1 MIFCV
6 IIIIIVSILFKKTT
20 TGNIC
25 SSRRDFFVILASIH
39 RLEMIDQL
47 TIEKILDAANIVDV
61 VSEFVTLRKRG
72 VNYVGLCPFHNE
84 KTPSFYVSPSKGI
97 CKCFSC
103 GKGGNVI
110 HFLMEHEQLS
120 YWDAAKWLA
129 RKYGIPY
136 SEREL
141 TDSEKALQN
150 ERESMF
156 ITNQFAL
163 DFFKDTLLNT
173 EKGRAVG
180 LAYFRKRG
188 FRDDILDKFF
198 LGYCPEE
205 PDALA
210 RAALAKGFTKENLI
224 KTGLCYERENDGQLR
239 DRFHGRVIFPVHSI
253 SGKVVAFGGRIMTSD
268 AKVAKY
274 VNSPESIIYS
284 KSRELY
290 GLYQAKQA
298 IVRKDRCFLVEGYA
312 DVISMFQSGVENVVA
327 SSGTSLT
334 PGQIRL
340 IHRFTNNITVL
351 YDGDK
356 AGIKASLR
364 GIDMLLA
371 EGMNVKVL
379 LLPDGED
386 PDSFAQGRGATAFQ
400 EYIDTHQVDFIRFK
414 VNLLMEDAADDP
426 YSRSEL
432 IKSITQSISVIQD
445 PIVRSVYITECS
457 QIMKIDERLLIN
469 DVNRRQ
475 REQAQAAPQ
484 PTPQPAAQE
493 AEQPTEPEPAE
504 SPESTD
510 EKAPEPQISA
520 EDKLRQDIRA
530 LKREGYGPMMD
541 KERLLSQLIVRYG
554 GRVMCQFQDEEGND
568 QDMTV
573 GQFIVGSLQNDGL
586 EFRHPV
592 YKRFVEIMADHLEEQ
607 KFNTEKFF
615 MSHPETFVSLTAAS
629 LMEERYQLSSLFKD
643 NMPTEDETHLF
654 KLTRHIMADY
664 QMEVVRLEIKKTE
677 KEIQEASSDTLASLQ
692 THYQQLLAA
701 RAELSKT
708 LGERVITL

>member
-1 MIFCV
+1 
-6 IIIIIVSILFKKTT
+6 
-20 TGNIC
+20 
-25 SSRRDFFVILASIH
+25 
-39 RLEMIDQL
+39 MIDQL

-61 VSEFVTLRKRG
+61 VSEFVTLRRRG

-110 HFLMEHEQLS
+110 HFLMEHEQMS

-173 EKGRAVG
+173 DKGRAIG

-188 FRDDILDKFF
+188 FRDDILEKFF
-198 LGYCPEE
+198 LGYCPDE

-210 RAALAKGFTKENLI
+210 RAATAKGYTKENLI
-224 KTGLCYERENDGQLR
+224 KTGLCYEKENDGTLR
-239 DRFHGRVIFPVHSI
+239 DRFRGRVIFPVHSI
-253 SGKVVAFGGRIMTSD
+253 SGKVVAFGGRIMNAD

-274 VNSPESIIYS
+274 VNSPESVIYS

-386 PDSFAQGRGATAFQ
+386 PDSFAQNRSATEFQ
-400 EYIDTHQVDFIRFK
+400 QYIDTHQVDFIRFK

-484 PTPQPAAQE
+484 PKQQE
-493 AEQPTEPEPAE
+493 APAQTPAETEPEPETAQPTE
-504 SPESTD
+504 SAD
-510 EKAPEPQISA
+510 EKAPEPQLSS
-520 EDKLRQDIRA
+520 EDQLRQQVRA
-530 LKREGYGPMMD
+530 LKRDGYGPMMD

-554 GRVMCQFQDEEGND
+554 GHVMCTMQTEDGD
-568 QDMTV
+568 QTYTV
-573 GQFIVGSLQNDGL
+573 GQFIVQSLLNDEL

-592 YKRFVEIMADHLEEQ
+592 YKRFVEIMSEHLDE
-607 KFNTEKFF
+607 KDFNSQKFF

-629 LMEERYQLSSLFKD
+629 LMEERYQLSKLFKD
-643 NMPTEDETHLF
+643 NMPNDDQSHLLQ
-654 KLTRHIMADY
+654 LTRHIMADY
-664 QMEVVRLEIKKTE
+664 QMEVVRLEIKKVE
-677 KEIQEASSDTLASLQ
+677 NEIKEATAGNLASLQ
-692 THYQQLLAA
+692 TRYQQLLAA
-701 RAELSKT
+701 RAELSKV
-708 LGERVITL
+708 LGDRVITL

>member
-1 MIFCV
+1 
-6 IIIIIVSILFKKTT
+6 
-20 TGNIC
+20 
-25 SSRRDFFVILASIH
+25 
-39 RLEMIDQL
+39 MIDQL

-61 VSEFVTLRKRG
+61 VSEFVTLRRRG
-72 VNYVGLCPFHNE
+72 VNFVGLCPFHNE

-110 HFLMEHEQLS
+110 HFLMEHEQMS

-173 EKGRAVG
+173 EKGRAIG

-188 FRDDILDKFF
+188 FRDDILEKFH
-198 LGYCPEE
+198 LGYCPDE

-210 RAALAKGFTKENLI
+210 RAALAKGFTRENLI

-253 SGKVVAFGGRIMTSD
+253 SGKVVAFGGRIMSAD

-290 GLYQAKQA
+290 GLWQAKQA

-351 YDGDK
+351 YDGDR

-400 EYIDTHQVDFIRFK
+400 EYIDTHQVDFIKFK
-414 VNLLMEDAADDP
+414 VNLLMEDAQDDP

-445 PIVRSVYITECS
+445 PIVRSVYLTECS

-484 PTPQPAAQE
+484 PQRPAQSADENGQNQEQPAPESDNPDAP
-493 AEQPTEPEPAE
+493 AEPEPQAE
-504 SPESTD
+504 
-510 EKAPEPQISA
+510 ISA
-520 EDKLRQDIRA
+520 QDKLRNDIRA
-530 LKREGYGPMMD
+530 LKREGFGPMME

-554 GRVMCQFQDEEGND
+554 GKVMCTFQNEDGQE

-586 EFRHPV
+586 KFRHPV
-592 YKRFVEIMADHLEEQ
+592 YKRFVELMAEHLEE
-607 KFNTEKFF
+607 KDFNTQKFF

-629 LMEERYQLSSLFKD
+629 LMEERYQLSGLFKD
-643 NMPTEDETHLF
+643 SKPSEDENYLF

-692 THYQQLLAA
+692 TRYQQLLAA
-701 RAELSKT
+701 RAELSRT
-708 LGERVITL
+708 LGDRIVTL

>member
-1 MIFCV
+1 
-6 IIIIIVSILFKKTT
+6 
-20 TGNIC
+20 
-25 SSRRDFFVILASIH
+25 
-39 RLEMIDQL
+39 MIDQL

-61 VSEFVTLRKRG
+61 VSEFVTLRRRG

-110 HFLMEHEQLS
+110 HFLMEHEQMS

-129 RKYGIPY
+129 RKYGVPY

-156 ITNQFAL
+156 ITNQFAD
-163 DFFKDTLLNT
+163 DFFKEQLLNT
-173 EKGRAVG
+173 ERGRAIG

-188 FRDDILDKFF
+188 FRDDIIDRFH
-198 LGYCPEE
+198 LGYCPDR

-210 RAALAKGFTKENLI
+210 TAAIAKGYTRENLV
-224 KTGLCYERENDGQLR
+224 KTGLCYEREPDGQLR
-239 DRFHGRVIFPVHSI
+239 DRFHGRVIFPVHSLA
-253 SGKVVAFGGRIMTSD
+253 GKIVAFGGRIMNAD

-386 PDSFAQGRGATAFQ
+386 PDSFAQSRSATDFQ
-400 EYIDTHQVDFIRFK
+400 KYIDTHQVDFIRFK
-414 VNLLMEDAADDP
+414 VNLLMEDASDDP

-475 REQAQAAPQ
+475 REQSQTNPPIQRSTTAANGSEPDNDE
-484 PTPQPAAQE
+484 TEQPADVTAQQDSESSASTPEATPEQEISAQE
-493 AEQPTEPEPAE
+493 
-504 SPESTD
+504 
-510 EKAPEPQISA
+510 
-520 EDKLRQDIRA
+520 KLRQDIRA
-530 LKREGYGPMMD
+530 LKRQGYGPMME
-541 KERLLSQLIVRYG
+541 KERLLSRLIVRYG
-554 GRVMCQFQDEEGND
+554 GKVMCTVETQDGE
-568 QDMTV
+568 QPVTV
-573 GQFIVGSLQNDGL
+573 GQFIVQSLLNDGL

-592 YKRFVEIMADHLEEQ
+592 YKRFVEIMGEHLDDEE
-607 KFNTEKFF
+607 FNSERFF

-629 LMEERYQLSSLFKD
+629 LMEERYQLSTIFKD
-643 NMPTEDETHLF
+643 NRPTDDAQNLLH
-654 KLTRHIMADY
+654 LTRHIMADY
-664 QMEVVRLEIKKTE
+664 QMEVLRLDIKDVE
-677 KEIQEASSDTLASLQ
+677 KQMQDSSIAESPEKLMELQ
-692 THYQQLLAA
+692 RRYKQLLSA
-701 RAELSKT
+701 RAELSRI
-708 LGERVITL
+708 LGERVVNL

>member
-1 MIFCV
+1 
-6 IIIIIVSILFKKTT
+6 
-20 TGNIC
+20 
-25 SSRRDFFVILASIH
+25 
-39 RLEMIDQL
+39 MIDQL

-110 HFLMEHEQLS
+110 HFLMEHEQMS

-136 SEREL
+136 NEREL

-173 EKGRAVG
+173 DKGRAIG

-188 FRDDILDKFF
+188 FRDDILEKFH
-198 LGYCPEE
+198 LGYCPDE

-210 RAALAKGFTKENLI
+210 RAALAKGYTKENLI

-253 SGKVVAFGGRIMTSD
+253 AGKVVAFGGRIMNAD

-290 GLYQAKQA
+290 GLWQAKQA

-386 PDSFAQGRGATAFQ
+386 PDSFAQGRGATEFQ
-400 EYIDTHQVDFIRFK
+400 KYIDTHQVDFIRFK

-475 REQAQAAPQ
+475 REQAQAAAQAPRPAQ
-484 PTPQPAAQE
+484 SADENGQNPEPATAESDNSDTPDT
-493 AEQPTEPEPAE
+493 PTEPAPQ
-504 SPESTD
+504 PE
-510 EKAPEPQISA
+510 ISA
-520 EDKLRQDIRA
+520 EDKLRQQVRA
-530 LKREGYGPMMD
+530 LKREGLGPMMD

-554 GRVMCQFQDEEGND
+554 GKVMCTFRNEED
-568 QDMTV
+568 QEQDMTV

-592 YKRFVEIMADHLEEQ
+592 YKRFVELIAEHIEE
-607 KFNTEKFF
+607 KDFNSEKFF

-629 LMEERYQLSSLFKD
+629 LMEERYQLSTIFKD
-643 NMPTEDETHLF
+643 NKPVEDGQRLLQ
-654 KLTRHIMADY
+654 LTRHIMADY
-664 QMEVVRLEIKKTE
+664 QMEVLRLDIKDIE
-677 KEIQEASSDTLASLQ
+677 KQMQDPSTL
-692 THYQQLLAA
+692 
-701 RAELSKT
+701 
-708 LGERVITL
+708 

>member
-1 MIFCV
+1 
-6 IIIIIVSILFKKTT
+6 
-20 TGNIC
+20 
-25 SSRRDFFVILASIH
+25 
-39 RLEMIDQL
+39 MIDQL

-110 HFLMEHEQLS
+110 HFLMEHEQMS

-136 SEREL
+136 NEREL

-173 EKGRAVG
+173 DKGRAVG

-198 LGYCPEE
+198 LGYSPDE

-210 RAALAKGFTKENLI
+210 RAAQAKGYTRENLV

-239 DRFHGRVIFPVHSI
+239 DRFRGRVIFPVHSL
-253 SGKVVAFGGRIMTSD
+253 SGKVVAFGGRIMTAD

-386 PDSFAQGRGATAFQ
+386 PDSFAQGRGATEFQ
-400 EYIDTHQVDFIRFK
+400 KYIDTHQVDFIRFK

-475 REQAQAAPQ
+475 REQAQAAPK
-484 PTPQPAAQE
+484 PTPQPTTPEEDQHAD
-493 AEQPTEPEPAE
+493 PEPAE
-504 SPESTD
+504 QPESTD
-510 EKAPEPQISA
+510 EKAQELQISA

-530 LKREGYGPMMD
+530 LKREGLGPMMD

-554 GRVMCQFQDEEGND
+554 GKVMCTFQNDEGKD
-568 QDMTV
+568 QEMTV

-592 YKRFVEIMADHLEEQ
+592 YKRFVEIMAEHLDE
-607 KFNTEKFF
+607 KDFNSQKFF
-615 MSHPETFVSLTAAS
+615 MSHPENFVSLTAAS

-643 NMPTEDETHLF
+643 NMPADDEAHLL

-664 QMEVVRLEIKKTE
+664 QMEVVRMEIKNVE
-677 KEIQEASSDTLASLQ
+677 KEIQEAAADELAELQ
-692 THYQQLLAA
+692 GRYQQLLTA
-701 RAELSKT
+701 RAQLSKE
-708 LGERVITL
+708 LGERIINL

>member
-1 MIFCV
+1 
-6 IIIIIVSILFKKTT
+6 
-20 TGNIC
+20 
-25 SSRRDFFVILASIH
+25 
-39 RLEMIDQL
+39 MIDQL

-61 VSEFVTLRKRG
+61 VSEFVTLRRRG

-103 GKGGNVI
+103 GKGGNAI
-110 HFLMEHEQLS
+110 HFLMEHEQMS
-120 YWDAAKWLA
+120 FQDAAEWLA
-129 RKYGIPY
+129 NKYGIPFRK
-136 SEREL
+136 REL

-150 ERESMF
+150 ERESLF

-173 EKGRAVG
+173 EKGRAIG

-188 FRDDILDKFF
+188 FRDDILEKFH
-198 LGYCPEE
+198 LGYCPDE

-210 RAALAKGFTKENLI
+210 RAALAKGFTRESLI
-224 KTGLCYERENDGQLR
+224 KTGLCYERENDGSLR

-253 SGKVVAFGGRIMTSD
+253 SGKVVAFGGRIMSAD

-274 VNSPESIIYS
+274 VNSPESVIYS

-290 GLYQAKQA
+290 GLWQAKQA

-400 EYIDTHQVDFIRFK
+400 QYIDTHQVDFIKFK
-414 VNLLMEDAADDP
+414 VNLLMEDAQDDP

-475 REQAQAAPQ
+475 REQAQTVAQTPRQAQSSDENGQNPEPTAA
-484 PTPQPAAQE
+484 QPADPDA
-493 AEQPTEPEPAE
+493 PAE
-504 SPESTD
+504 P
-510 EKAPEPQISA
+510 APEPQISA
-520 EDKLRQDIRA
+520 EDKLRQEIRA
-530 LKREGYGPMMD
+530 LKRDGFGPMMD

-554 GRVMCQFQDEEGND
+554 GKVMCKYQDEEGQD

-592 YKRFVEIMADHLEEQ
+592 YKRFVEIMAEHLEE
-607 KFNTEKFF
+607 KDFNTEKFF

-629 LMEERYQLSSLFKD
+629 LMEERYQLSKLFKD
-643 NMPTEDETHLF
+643 NMPTDDEAHLL

-692 THYQQLLAA
+692 TRYQQLLAA
-701 RAELSKT
+701 RAELSRT

>member
-1 MIFCV
+1 
-6 IIIIIVSILFKKTT
+6 
-20 TGNIC
+20 
-25 SSRRDFFVILASIH
+25 
-39 RLEMIDQL
+39 MIDQL

-61 VSEFVTLRKRG
+61 VSEFVTLRRRG

-110 HFLMEHEQLS
+110 HFLMEHEQMS

-129 RKYGIPY
+129 RKYGVPY
-136 SEREL
+136 NEREL
-141 TDSEKALQN
+141 TESEKALQN

-173 EKGRAVG
+173 DKGRAIG

-188 FRDDILDKFF
+188 FRDDILEKFY
-198 LGYCPEE
+198 LGYCPDE

-210 RAALAKGFTKENLI
+210 RAALAKGYTRENLI

-253 SGKVVAFGGRIMTSD
+253 AGKVVAFGGRIMS
-268 AKVAKY
+268 AESKVAKY
-274 VNSPESIIYS
+274 VNSPESVIYS

-400 EYIDTHQVDFIRFK
+400 QYIDTHQVDFIRFK

-475 REQAQAAPQ
+475 REQAQAAAQ
-484 PTPQPAAQE
+484 PTRPAQSPDE
-493 AEQPTEPEPAE
+493 NGQNTEPTEVETDNPDAPAE
-504 SPESTD
+504 P
-510 EKAPEPQISA
+510 APEPEISA

-530 LKREGYGPMMD
+530 LKREGLGPMME

-554 GRVMCQFQDEEGND
+554 GKVMCTYQDEEG
-568 QDMTV
+568 QELDMTV

-592 YKRFVEIMADHLEEQ
+592 YKRFVEIMAEHLED
-607 KFNTEKFF
+607 KDFNSQKFF

-629 LMEERYQLSSLFKD
+629 LMEERYQLSNIFKD
-643 NMPTEDETHLF
+643 SKPADDETQLL

-664 QMEVVRLEIKKTE
+664 QMEVVRLEIKDVE
-677 KEIQEASSDTLASLQ
+677 KKIQEAQTDELAELQ
-692 THYQQLLAA
+692 SRYQQLLMA
-701 RAELSKT
+701 RAQLSKE
-708 LGERVITL
+708 LGERIINL

>member
-1 MIFCV
+1 
-6 IIIIIVSILFKKTT
+6 
-20 TGNIC
+20 
-25 SSRRDFFVILASIH
+25 
-39 RLEMIDQL
+39 MIDQM
-47 TIEKILDAANIVDV
+47 TIERILDAANIVDV
-61 VSEFVTLRKRG
+61 VSGFVTLRKRG

-103 GKGGNVI
+103 GKGGNAI
-110 HFLMEHEQLS
+110 HFLMEHEQMS
-120 YWDAAKWLA
+120 FQDAAEWLA
-129 RKYGIPY
+129 NKYGIPFKK
-136 SEREL
+136 REL

-173 EKGRAVG
+173 DKGRAIG

-198 LGYCPEE
+198 LGYCPDE

-210 RAALAKGFTKENLI
+210 RAALAKGYTKENLV

-239 DRFHGRVIFPVHSI
+239 DRFHGRVIFPVHSLA
-253 SGKVVAFGGRIMTSD
+253 GKVVAFGGRIMNAD

-274 VNSPESIIYS
+274 VNSPESVIYS
-284 KSRELY
+284 KSKELY

-386 PDSFAQGRGATAFQ
+386 PDSFAQSRSATEFQ
-400 EYIDTHQVDFIRFK
+400 KYIDTHQTDFIRFK

-432 IKSITQSISVIQD
+432 IKNITQSISVIQD

-475 REQAQAAPQ
+475 REQAQTASQ
-484 PTPQPAAQE
+484 PTQQQSSPE
-493 AEQPTEPEPAE
+493 VEQPVRPEPVEA
-504 SPESTD
+504 PESTD
-510 EKAPEPQISA
+510 EKAPEPEISA
-520 EDKLRQDIRA
+520 EEKLRQDIRA
-530 LKREGYGPMMD
+530 LKREGLGPMMD

-554 GRVMCQFQDEEGND
+554 GRIMCTMQTDNGEQTI
-568 QDMTV
+568 TV
-573 GQFIVGSLQNDGL
+573 GQFIVQSLANDGL
-586 EFRHPV
+586 EFHHPV
-592 YKRFVEIMADHLEEQ
+592 YRRFVEIMAEHLDDQ
-607 KFNTEKFF
+607 DFNSQKFF
-615 MSHPETFVSLTAAS
+615 MSHPENFVSLTAAS

-643 NMPTEDETHLF
+643 NMPTEDEAHLL
-654 KLTRHIMADY
+654 KLTQHIMADY
-664 QMEVVRLEIKKTE
+664 QMEVVRLEIKNVE
-677 KEIQEASSDTLASLQ
+677 KQIQEAETDNLAELQ
-692 THYQQLLAA
+692 TRYQQLLSA
-701 RAELSKT
+701 RSELSKV
-708 LGERVITL
+708 LGERVVNL

>member
-1 MIFCV
+1 
-6 IIIIIVSILFKKTT
+6 
-20 TGNIC
+20 
-25 SSRRDFFVILASIH
+25 
-39 RLEMIDQL
+39 MIDQL

-61 VSEFVTLRKRG
+61 VSEFVTLRRRG

-110 HFLMEHEQLS
+110 HFLMEHEQMS

-129 RKYGIPY
+129 RKYGVPY
-136 SEREL
+136 NEREL
-141 TDSEKALQN
+141 TESEKAIQN

-173 EKGRAVG
+173 DKGRAIG

-188 FRDDILDKFF
+188 FRDDILEKFH
-198 LGYCPEE
+198 LGYCPDE

-210 RAALAKGFTKENLI
+210 RAALAKGYTRENLI

-253 SGKVVAFGGRIMTSD
+253 AGKVVAFGGRIMSSE

-290 GLYQAKQA
+290 GLWQAKQA

-400 EYIDTHQVDFIRFK
+400 QYIETHQVDFIRFK

-475 REQAQAAPQ
+475 REQAQAAPPAQ
-484 PTPQPAAQE
+484 RPAQSADENGQNLEPTA
-493 AEQPTEPEPAE
+493 AE
-504 SPESTD
+504 SDNSETPSD
-510 EKAPEPQISA
+510 PAPEPEISA

-530 LKREGYGPMMD
+530 LKREGFGPMME

-554 GRVMCQFQDEEGND
+554 GKLMCTFQDEEGQE

-592 YKRFVEIMADHLEEQ
+592 YKRFVELMAEHAEE
-607 KFNTEKFF
+607 KDFNTEKFF

-629 LMEERYQLSSLFKD
+629 LMEERYQLSSIFKD
-643 NMPTEDETHLF
+643 NKPVEDGQRLMQ
-654 KLTRHIMADY
+654 LTRHIMADY
-664 QMEVVRLEIKKTE
+664 QMEVLRLEIKKTE
-677 KEIQEASSDTLASLQ
+677 KEIQEASADTLASLQ

-701 RAELSKT
+701 RSQLSKI
-708 LGERVITL
+708 LGERVVNL

>member
-1 MIFCV
+1 
-6 IIIIIVSILFKKTT
+6 
-20 TGNIC
+20 
-25 SSRRDFFVILASIH
+25 
-39 RLEMIDQL
+39 MIDQL

-61 VSEFVTLRKRG
+61 VSEFVTLRRRG
-72 VNYVGLCPFHNE
+72 VNFVGLCPFHNE

-110 HFLMEHEQLS
+110 HFLMEHEQMS

-173 EKGRAVG
+173 EKGRAIG

-188 FRDDILDKFF
+188 FRDDILEKFH
-198 LGYCPEE
+198 LGYCPDE

-210 RAALAKGFTKENLI
+210 RAALAKGFTRENLI

-253 SGKVVAFGGRIMTSD
+253 SGKVVAFGGRIMSSD

-290 GLYQAKQA
+290 GLWQAKQA

-351 YDGDK
+351 YDGDR

-400 EYIDTHQVDFIRFK
+400 EYIDTHQVDFIKFK
-414 VNLLMEDAADDP
+414 VNLLMEDAQDDP

-484 PTPQPAAQE
+484 PQRPAQSADENGQNQEQPAPESDNPDAP
-493 AEQPTEPEPAE
+493 AEPEPQAE
-504 SPESTD
+504 
-510 EKAPEPQISA
+510 ISA
-520 EDKLRQDIRA
+520 QDKLRNDIRA
-530 LKREGYGPMMD
+530 LKREGFGPMME

-554 GRVMCQFQDEEGND
+554 GKVMCTFQNEDGQE

-586 EFRHPV
+586 KFRHPV
-592 YKRFVEIMADHLEEQ
+592 YKRFVEQMAEHLEE
-607 KFNTEKFF
+607 KDFNTQKFF

-629 LMEERYQLSSLFKD
+629 LMEERYQLSGLFKD
-643 NMPTEDETHLF
+643 SKPSEDENYLF

-692 THYQQLLAA
+692 TRYQQLLAA
-701 RAELSKT
+701 RAELSRT
-708 LGERVITL
+708 LGDRIVTL

>member
-1 MIFCV
+1 
-6 IIIIIVSILFKKTT
+6 
-20 TGNIC
+20 
-25 SSRRDFFVILASIH
+25 
-39 RLEMIDQL
+39 MIDQL
-47 TIEKILDAANIVDV
+47 TVEKILDAANIVDV
-61 VSEFVTLRKRG
+61 VSEFVTLRRRG

-110 HFLMEHEQLS
+110 HFLMEHEQMS

-173 EKGRAVG
+173 DKGRAIG

-188 FRDDILDKFF
+188 FRDDILEKFH
-198 LGYCPEE
+198 LGYCPDE

-210 RAALAKGFTKENLI
+210 RAATAKGYTKENLV
-224 KTGLCYERENDGQLR
+224 KTGLCYERESDGQLR

-253 SGKVVAFGGRIMTSD
+253 SGKVVAFGGRIMNAD

-371 EGMNVKVL
+371 DGMNVKVL

-386 PDSFAQGRGATAFQ
+386 PDSFAQGRGATEFQ
-400 EYIDTHQVDFIRFK
+400 KYIETHQVDFIRFK
-414 VNLLMEDAADDP
+414 VNLLMEDAQDDP

-484 PTPQPAAQE
+484 PQRQTQSADE
-493 AEQPTEPEPAE
+493 NEQNPKPTVAE
-504 SPESTD
+504 STPE
-510 EKAPEPQISA
+510 EPAPEPEISA
-520 EDKLRQDIRA
+520 EDKLRQQVRA
-530 LKREGYGPMMD
+530 LKRDGLGTMME

-554 GRVMCQFQDEEGND
+554 GKVMCTFQNEDGQE

-592 YKRFVEIMADHLEEQ
+592 YKRFVELMSEHLED
-607 KFNTEKFF
+607 KDFNTEKFF

-629 LMEERYQLSSLFKD
+629 LMEERYQLSAIFQD
-643 NMPTEDETHLF
+643 NKPVEDGQRLLQ
-654 KLTRHIMADY
+654 LTRHIMSDY
-664 QMEVVRLEIKKTE
+664 QMEVLRLEIKDIE
-677 KEIQEASSDTLASLQ
+677 KQMQDPVTLESPDKLMELQ
-692 THYQQLLAA
+692 RRYQQLLSA
-701 RAELSKT
+701 RTELSRI
-708 LGERVITL
+708 LGDRVVNL

>member
-1 MIFCV
+1 
-6 IIIIIVSILFKKTT
+6 
-20 TGNIC
+20 
-25 SSRRDFFVILASIH
+25 
-39 RLEMIDQL
+39 MIDQL

-61 VSEFVTLRKRG
+61 VSEFVTLRRRG

-110 HFLMEHEQLS
+110 HFLMEHEQMS

-163 DFFKDTLLNT
+163 DFFKETLLNT
-173 EKGRAVG
+173 DKGRAIG

-198 LGYCPEE
+198 LGYCPDE

-210 RAALAKGFTKENLI
+210 RAALAKGYTKENLI
-224 KTGLCYERENDGQLR
+224 KTGLCYEREDGQLR

-253 SGKVVAFGGRIMTSD
+253 SGKVVAFGGRIMSSD

-400 EYIDTHQVDFIRFK
+400 QYIDTHQVDFIRFK

-475 REQAQAAPQ
+475 REQAQTAPQ
-484 PTPQPAAQE
+484 PTPQPAAPE
-493 AEQPTEPEPAE
+493 EEQPAESEPAE

-510 EKAPEPQISA
+510 EKAPQPQISA
-520 EDKLRQDIRA
+520 EDKLRQNIRA
-530 LKREGYGPMMD
+530 LKREGLGPMMD

-554 GRVMCQFQDEEGND
+554 GRVMCTMQTDDGD
-568 QDMTV
+568 QTITV
-573 GQFIVGSLQNDGL
+573 GQFIVQSLANDGL

-592 YKRFVEIMADHLEEQ
+592 YKRFVEIMADHLEDEE
-607 KFNTEKFF
+607 FNSQKFF
-615 MSHPETFVSLTAAS
+615 MSHPENFVSLTAAS
-629 LMEERYQLSSLFKD
+629 LMEERYQLSGLFKD

-664 QMEVVRLEIKKTE
+664 QMEVVRLEIKKIE

-692 THYQQLLAA
+692 TRYQQLLAA
-701 RAELSKT
+701 RTELSKT

>member
-1 MIFCV
+1 
-6 IIIIIVSILFKKTT
+6 
-20 TGNIC
+20 
-25 SSRRDFFVILASIH
+25 
-39 RLEMIDQL
+39 MIDQL

-61 VSEFVTLRKRG
+61 VSEFVTLRRRG

-103 GKGGNVI
+103 GKGGNAI
-110 HFLMEHEQLS
+110 HFLMEHEQMS
-120 YWDAAKWLA
+120 FQDAAEWLA
-129 RKYGIPY
+129 NKYGIPFRK
-136 SEREL
+136 REM

-173 EKGRAVG
+173 EKGRAIG

-188 FRDDILDKFF
+188 FRDDILEKFF
-198 LGYCPEE
+198 LGYCPDE

-210 RAALAKGFTKENLI
+210 RAATAKGYTKENLI
-224 KTGLCYERENDGQLR
+224 KTGLCYEKENDGTLR
-239 DRFHGRVIFPVHSI
+239 DRFRGRVIFPVHSI
-253 SGKVVAFGGRIMTSD
+253 SGKVVAFGGRIMNAD

-274 VNSPESIIYS
+274 VNSPESVIYS

-386 PDSFAQGRGATAFQ
+386 PDSFAQNRSATEFQ
-400 EYIDTHQVDFIRFK
+400 QYIDTHQVDFIRFK

-484 PTPQPAAQE
+484 PKQQE
-493 AEQPTEPEPAE
+493 APAQTPAETEPEPETAQPTE
-504 SPESTD
+504 SAD
-510 EKAPEPQISA
+510 EKAPEPQLSS
-520 EDKLRQDIRA
+520 EDQLRQQVRA
-530 LKREGYGPMMD
+530 LKRDGYGPMMD

-554 GRVMCQFQDEEGND
+554 GHVMCTMQTEDGD
-568 QDMTV
+568 QTYTV
-573 GQFIVGSLQNDGL
+573 GQFIVQSLLNDEL

-592 YKRFVEIMADHLEEQ
+592 YKRFVEIMSEHLDE
-607 KFNTEKFF
+607 KDFNSQKFF

-629 LMEERYQLSSLFKD
+629 LMEERYQLSKLFKD
-643 NMPTEDETHLF
+643 NMPNDDQSHLLQ
-654 KLTRHIMADY
+654 LTRHIMADY
-664 QMEVVRLEIKKTE
+664 QMEVVRLEIKKVE
-677 KEIQEASSDTLASLQ
+677 NEIKEATAGNLASLQ
-692 THYQQLLAA
+692 TRYQQLLAA
-701 RAELSKT
+701 RAELSKV
-708 LGERVITL
+708 LGDRVITL

>member
-1 MIFCV
+1 
-6 IIIIIVSILFKKTT
+6 
-20 TGNIC
+20 
-25 SSRRDFFVILASIH
+25 
-39 RLEMIDQL
+39 MIDQL
-47 TIEKILDAANIVDV
+47 TIERILDAANIVDV

-103 GKGGNVI
+103 GKGGNAI
-110 HFLMEHEQLS
+110 HFLMEHEQMS
-120 YWDAAKWLA
+120 FQDAAEWLA
-129 RKYGIPY
+129 NKYGIPFRK
-136 SEREL
+136 REM
-141 TDSEKALQN
+141 TDSEKALQG

-173 EKGRAVG
+173 EKGRAIG

-198 LGYCPEE
+198 LGYCPDE

-210 RAALAKGFTKENLI
+210 RAALAKGYTKENLI

-239 DRFHGRVIFPVHSI
+239 DRFHGRVIFPVHSLA
-253 SGKVVAFGGRIMTSD
+253 GKVVAFGGRIMTSD

-274 VNSPESIIYS
+274 VNSPESSIYS

-386 PDSFAQGRGATAFQ
+386 PDSFAQSRSATEFQ
-400 EYIDTHQVDFIRFK
+400 QYIDSHQVDFIRFK

-475 REQAQAAPQ
+475 REQAAAQPARPAPAADAADSTPADEATGSTGIQEPDTQADASEQAAPQ
-484 PTPQPAAQE
+484 PE
-493 AEQPTEPEPAE
+493 
-504 SPESTD
+504 
-510 EKAPEPQISA
+510 ISA

-530 LKREGYGPMMD
+530 LKRQGFGPMMD

-554 GRVMCQFQDEEGND
+554 GKLMCTYQDDDGQE

-573 GQFIVGSLQNDGL
+573 GKFIVGSLQNDSL

-592 YKRFVEIMADHLEEQ
+592 YKRFVEIMAEHLDDAG
-607 KFNTEKFF
+607 FNSEKFF

-629 LMEERYQLSSLFKD
+629 LMEERYQLSAIFKD
-643 NMPTEDETHLF
+643 SKPTVDENYLF

-664 QMEVVRLEIKKTE
+664 QMEVVQLEIKKVE
-677 KEIQEASSDTLASLQ
+677 KEIQEAQADSLAELQ
-692 THYQQLLAA
+692 TRYRELLAA
-701 RAELSKT
+701 RAELSKE
-708 LGERVITL
+708 LGERIINL

>member
-1 MIFCV
+1 
-6 IIIIIVSILFKKTT
+6 
-20 TGNIC
+20 
-25 SSRRDFFVILASIH
+25 
-39 RLEMIDQL
+39 MIDQL

-61 VSEFVTLRKRG
+61 VSEFVTLRRRG

-110 HFLMEHEQLS
+110 HFLMEHEQMS

-150 ERESMF
+150 ERESLF

-163 DFFKDTLLNT
+163 DFFKDALLNT
-173 EKGRAVG
+173 EKGRAIG

-188 FRDDILDKFF
+188 FRDDILEKFH
-198 LGYCPEE
+198 LGYCPDE

-210 RAALAKGFTKENLI
+210 RAALAKGYSKENLI
-224 KTGLCYERENDGQLR
+224 KTGLCYERENDHQLR

-253 SGKVVAFGGRIMTSD
+253 SGKVVAFGGRIMNSD

-274 VNSPESIIYS
+274 VNSPESVIYS

-290 GLYQAKQA
+290 GLWQAKQA

-400 EYIDTHQVDFIRFK
+400 QYIDTHQVDFIKFK
-414 VNLLMEDAADDP
+414 VNLLMEDAQDDP

-475 REQAQAAPQ
+475 REQTQATAQPRQ
-484 PTPQPAAQE
+484 QQDTPETDLKSQE
-493 AEQPTEPEPAE
+493 PDTPEQTV
-504 SPESTD
+504 STD
-510 EKAPEPQISA
+510 EKATQPLLSP

-530 LKREGYGPMMD
+530 LKREGLGPMMD

-554 GRVMCQFQDEEGND
+554 GKVMCTFQNEEGQE

-573 GQFIVGSLQNDGL
+573 GQFIVGSLQNDGI

-592 YKRFVEIMADHLEEQ
+592 YKRFVELMAEHLDG
-607 KFNTEKFF
+607 KDFNTEKFF

-629 LMEERYQLSSLFKD
+629 LMEERYQLSKLFKD
-643 NMPTEDETHLF
+643 NMPTDDEAHLL

-692 THYQQLLAA
+692 TRYQQLLLA
-701 RAELSKT
+701 RAELSKI
-708 LGERVITL
+708 LGDRVITL

>member
-1 MIFCV
+1 
-6 IIIIIVSILFKKTT
+6 
-20 TGNIC
+20 
-25 SSRRDFFVILASIH
+25 
-39 RLEMIDQL
+39 MIDQL

-61 VSEFVTLRKRG
+61 VSEFVTLRRRG

-110 HFLMEHEQLS
+110 HFLMEHEQMS

-129 RKYGIPY
+129 RKYGVPY
-136 SEREL
+136 NEREL
-141 TDSEKALQN
+141 TESEKAIQN

-173 EKGRAVG
+173 DKGRAIG

-188 FRDDILDKFF
+188 FRDDILEKFH
-198 LGYCPEE
+198 LGYCPDE

-210 RAALAKGFTKENLI
+210 RAALAKGYTRENLI

-253 SGKVVAFGGRIMTSD
+253 AGKVVAFGGRIMSSE

-284 KSRELY
+284 KSRDLY
-290 GLYQAKQA
+290 GLWQAKQA

-379 LLPDGED
+379 VLPDGED

-400 EYIDTHQVDFIRFK
+400 QYIETHQVDFIRFK

-475 REQAQAAPQ
+475 REQAQAAPPIQ
-484 PTPQPAAQE
+484 RPAQSADENGQN
-493 AEQPTEPEPAE
+493 PEPTAAE
-504 SPESTD
+504 SDNSETPSD
-510 EKAPEPQISA
+510 PAPEPEISA

-530 LKREGYGPMMD
+530 LKREGFGPMME

-554 GRVMCQFQDEEGND
+554 GKLMCTFQDEEGQE

-592 YKRFVEIMADHLEEQ
+592 YKRFVELMAEHAEE
-607 KFNTEKFF
+607 KDFNTEKFF

-629 LMEERYQLSSLFKD
+629 LMEERYQLSSIFKD
-643 NMPTEDETHLF
+643 NKPVEDGQRLMQ
-654 KLTRHIMADY
+654 LTRHIMADY
-664 QMEVVRLEIKKTE
+664 QMEVLRLEIKKTE
-677 KEIQEASSDTLASLQ
+677 KEIQEASADTLASLQ
-692 THYQQLLAA
+692 THYQQLRAA
-701 RAELSKT
+701 RSQLSKI
-708 LGERVITL
+708 LGERVVNL

>member
-1 MIFCV
+1 
-6 IIIIIVSILFKKTT
+6 
-20 TGNIC
+20 
-25 SSRRDFFVILASIH
+25 
-39 RLEMIDQL
+39 MIDQL

-103 GKGGNVI
+103 GKGGNAI
-110 HFLMEHEQLS
+110 HFLMEHEQMS
-120 YWDAAKWLA
+120 FQDAAEWLA
-129 RKYGIPY
+129 NKYGIPFRK
-136 SEREL
+136 REM

-173 EKGRAVG
+173 DKGRAIG

-198 LGYCPEE
+198 LGYCPDE

-210 RAALAKGFTKENLI
+210 RAALAKGYTKENLI

-253 SGKVVAFGGRIMTSD
+253 AGKVVAFGGRIMNAD

-371 EGMNVKVL
+371 EGMNIKVL

-386 PDSFAQGRGATAFQ
+386 PDSFAQGRSATEFQ
-400 EYIDTHQVDFIRFK
+400 KYIDTHQVDFIRFK

-484 PTPQPAAQE
+484 PAPKDNE
-493 AEQPTEPEPAE
+493 EPAQAPSQDE
-504 SPESTD
+504 PQAESEAPAQDAPQLSPED
-510 EKAPEPQISA
+510 Q
-520 EDKLRQDIRA
+520 LRQDIRA
-530 LKREGYGPMMD
+530 LKRQGYGPMMD

-554 GRVMCQFQDEEGND
+554 GRVMCKYQDEDGQD
-568 QDMTV
+568 QEMTV
-573 GQFIVGSLQNDGL
+573 GQFIVGSLQNDSL

-592 YKRFVEIMADHLEEQ
+592 YKRFVEIMAQHLDDEN
-607 KFNTEKFF
+607 FNTEKFF

-643 NMPTEDETHLF
+643 NMPTEDETHLL

-692 THYQQLLAA
+692 TRYQQLLQA
-701 RAELSKT
+701 RSELSKT

>member
-1 MIFCV
+1 
-6 IIIIIVSILFKKTT
+6 
-20 TGNIC
+20 
-25 SSRRDFFVILASIH
+25 
-39 RLEMIDQL
+39 MIDQL

-61 VSEFVTLRKRG
+61 VSEFVTLRRRG

-103 GKGGNVI
+103 GKGGNAI
-110 HFLMEHEQLS
+110 HFLMEHEQMS
-120 YWDAAKWLA
+120 FQDAAEWLA
-129 RKYGIPY
+129 NKYGIPFHK
-136 SEREL
+136 REL
-141 TDSEKALQN
+141 TDSEKALQS

-173 EKGRAVG
+173 EKGRAIG

-188 FRDDILDKFF
+188 FRDDILEKFH
-198 LGYCPEE
+198 LGYCPDE

-253 SGKVVAFGGRIMTSD
+253 SGKVVAFGGRIMSSD

-290 GLYQAKQA
+290 GLWQAKQA

-386 PDSFAQGRGATAFQ
+386 PDSFAQGRGATQFQ

-457 QIMKIDERLLIN
+457 QIMKIDERLHIN

-475 REQAQAAPQ
+475 REQAQAAPVVQ
-484 PTPQPAAQE
+484 RPVSSDNPAAAPSENAQSTDE
-493 AEQPTEPEPAE
+493 NGQNAASTDNAENPTEPAPQ
-504 SPESTD
+504 PE
-510 EKAPEPQISA
+510 ISDQ
-520 EDKLRQDIRA
+520 DKLRQQVRA
-530 LKREGYGPMMD
+530 LKREGFGTMME

-554 GRVMCQFQDEEGND
+554 GKVMCTFQNEDGQD

-573 GQFIVGSLQNDGL
+573 GQFIVGSLQNDGI

-592 YKRFVEIMADHLEEQ
+592 YKRFVEIMAEHLEE
-607 KFNTEKFF
+607 KDFNAEKFF

-629 LMEERYQLSSLFKD
+629 LMEERYQLSAIFKD
-643 NMPTEDETHLF
+643 SKPVEDGQRLLQ
-654 KLTRHIMADY
+654 LTRHIMADY
-664 QMEVVRLEIKKTE
+664 QMEVLRLEIKDIE
-677 KEIQEASSDTLASLQ
+677 KQMQNPSTLESPDKLKELQ
-692 THYQQLLAA
+692 RRYQQLLSA
-701 RAELSKT
+701 RTELSRV
-708 LGERVITL
+708 LGDRVVNL

>member
-1 MIFCV
+1 
-6 IIIIIVSILFKKTT
+6 
-20 TGNIC
+20 
-25 SSRRDFFVILASIH
+25 
-39 RLEMIDQL
+39 MIDQL

-61 VSEFVTLRKRG
+61 VSEFVTLRRRG

-103 GKGGNVI
+103 GKGGNAI
-110 HFLMEHEQLS
+110 HFLMEHEQMS
-120 YWDAAKWLA
+120 FQDAAEWLA
-129 RKYGIPY
+129 NKYGIPFRK
-136 SEREL
+136 REL
-141 TDSEKALQN
+141 TESEKALQN
-150 ERESMF
+150 ERESLF

-173 EKGRAVG
+173 DKGRAIG

-188 FRDDILDKFF
+188 FRDDILEKFY
-198 LGYCPEE
+198 LGYCPDE

-210 RAALAKGFTKENLI
+210 RTALAKGYTKENLI
-224 KTGLCYERENDGQLR
+224 KTGLCYAKDDNGALR
-239 DRFHGRVIFPVHSI
+239 DRFRGRVIFPVHSI
-253 SGKVVAFGGRIMTSD
+253 SGKVVAFGGRIMS
-268 AKVAKY
+268 AESKVAKY
-274 VNSPESIIYS
+274 VNSPESVIYS

-400 EYIDTHQVDFIRFK
+400 QYIDTHQVDFIRFK

-475 REQAQAAPQ
+475 REQAQAAAQ
-484 PTPQPAAQE
+484 PTRPAQSSDE
-493 AEQPTEPEPAE
+493 NGQNSEPTEVESDNPDAPAE
-504 SPESTD
+504 P
-510 EKAPEPQISA
+510 APEPEISA

-530 LKREGYGPMMD
+530 LKREGLGPMME

-554 GRVMCQFQDEEGND
+554 GKVMCTYQDEEG
-568 QDMTV
+568 QELDMTV

-592 YKRFVEIMADHLEEQ
+592 YKRFVEIMAEHLED
-607 KFNTEKFF
+607 KDFNSQKFF

-629 LMEERYQLSSLFKD
+629 LMEERYQLSNIFKD
-643 NMPTEDETHLF
+643 SKPADDETQLL

-664 QMEVVRLEIKKTE
+664 QMEVVRLEIKDVE
-677 KEIQEASSDTLASLQ
+677 KKIQEAQTDELAELQ
-692 THYQQLLAA
+692 SRYQQLLMA
-701 RAELSKT
+701 RAQLSKE
-708 LGERVITL
+708 LGERIINL

>member
-1 MIFCV
+1 
-6 IIIIIVSILFKKTT
+6 
-20 TGNIC
+20 
-25 SSRRDFFVILASIH
+25 
-39 RLEMIDQL
+39 MIDQL

-61 VSEFVTLRKRG
+61 VSEFVTLRRRG

-110 HFLMEHEQLS
+110 HFLMEHEQMS

-150 ERESMF
+150 ERESLF

-163 DFFKDTLLNT
+163 DFFKDALLNT
-173 EKGRAVG
+173 EKGRAIG

-188 FRDDILDKFF
+188 FRDDILEKFH
-198 LGYCPEE
+198 LGYCPDE

-210 RAALAKGFTKENLI
+210 RAALAKGYSKENLI
-224 KTGLCYERENDGQLR
+224 KTGLCYERENDHQLR

-253 SGKVVAFGGRIMTSD
+253 SGKVVAFGGRIMNSD

-274 VNSPESIIYS
+274 VNSPESVIYS

-290 GLYQAKQA
+290 GLWQAKQA

-400 EYIDTHQVDFIRFK
+400 QYIDTHQVDFIKFK
-414 VNLLMEDAADDP
+414 VNLLMEDAQDDP

-445 PIVRSVYITECS
+445 PIVRSVYLTECS

-475 REQAQAAPQ
+475 REQTQATAQPRQ
-484 PTPQPAAQE
+484 QQDTPETDLKSQE
-493 AEQPTEPEPAE
+493 PDTPEQTG
-504 SPESTD
+504 STD
-510 EKAPEPQISA
+510 EKATQPLLSP

-530 LKREGYGPMMD
+530 LKREGLGPMMD

-554 GRVMCQFQDEEGND
+554 GKVMCTFQNEEGQE

-573 GQFIVGSLQNDGL
+573 GQFIVGSLQNDGI

-592 YKRFVEIMADHLEEQ
+592 YKRFVELMAEHLDR
-607 KFNTEKFF
+607 KDFNTEKFF

-629 LMEERYQLSSLFKD
+629 LMEERYQLSKLFKD
-643 NMPTEDETHLF
+643 NMPTDDEAHLL

-692 THYQQLLAA
+692 TRYQQLLLA
-701 RAELSKT
+701 RAELSKI
-708 LGERVITL
+708 LGDRVITL

>member
-1 MIFCV
+1 
-6 IIIIIVSILFKKTT
+6 
-20 TGNIC
+20 
-25 SSRRDFFVILASIH
+25 
-39 RLEMIDQL
+39 MIDQF

-61 VSEFVTLRKRG
+61 VSEFVTLRRRG

-103 GKGGNVI
+103 GKGGNAI
-110 HFLMEHEQLS
+110 HFLMEHEQMS
-120 YWDAAKWLA
+120 FQDAAEWLA
-129 RKYGIPY
+129 NKYGIPFRK
-136 SEREL
+136 REL

-173 EKGRAVG
+173 EKGRAIG

-188 FRDDILDKFF
+188 FRDDILEKFH
-198 LGYCPEE
+198 LGYCPDE

-210 RAALAKGFTKENLI
+210 RAALSKGYTRESLI

-253 SGKVVAFGGRIMTSD
+253 SGKVVAFGGRIMSSD

-274 VNSPESIIYS
+274 VNSPESVIYS

-290 GLYQAKQA
+290 GLWQAKQA

-400 EYIDTHQVDFIRFK
+400 QYIDTHQVDFIKFK
-414 VNLLMEDAADDP
+414 VNLLMEDAQDDP

-457 QIMKIDERLLIN
+457 QIMKIDERVLIN

-475 REQAQAAPQ
+475 REQAQAVPQPQRPAQSADENAENPQPADAPADNPDATAEPAPQ
-484 PTPQPAAQE
+484 PE
-493 AEQPTEPEPAE
+493 
-504 SPESTD
+504 
-510 EKAPEPQISA
+510 ISA
-520 EDKLRQDIRA
+520 EDKLRQDIRV
-530 LKREGYGPMMD
+530 LKRDGLGPMMD
-541 KERLLSQLIVRYG
+541 KERMLSQLIVRYG
-554 GRVMCQFQDEEGND
+554 GKVMCKYQDEEGQD

-592 YKRFVEIMADHLEEQ
+592 YKRFVELMAEHLEE
-607 KFNTEKFF
+607 KDFNTEKFF

-629 LMEERYQLSSLFKD
+629 LMEERYQLSKLFKD
-643 NMPTEDETHLF
+643 NMPTDDEAHLL

-692 THYQQLLAA
+692 TKYQQLLQA
-701 RAELSKT
+701 RSELSRT

>member
-1 MIFCV
+1 
-6 IIIIIVSILFKKTT
+6 
-20 TGNIC
+20 
-25 SSRRDFFVILASIH
+25 
-39 RLEMIDQL
+39 MIDQL

-61 VSEFVTLRKRG
+61 VSEFVTLRRRG

-110 HFLMEHEQLS
+110 HFLMEHEQMS

-150 ERESMF
+150 ERESLF

-163 DFFKDTLLNT
+163 DFFKDALLNT
-173 EKGRAVG
+173 EKGRAIG

-188 FRDDILDKFF
+188 FRDDILEKFH
-198 LGYCPEE
+198 LGYCPDE

-210 RAALAKGFTKENLI
+210 RAALAKGYSKENLI
-224 KTGLCYERENDGQLR
+224 KTGLCYERENDHQLR

-253 SGKVVAFGGRIMTSD
+253 SGKVVAFGGRIMNSD

-274 VNSPESIIYS
+274 VNSPESVIYS

-290 GLYQAKQA
+290 GLWQAKQA

-400 EYIDTHQVDFIRFK
+400 QYIDTHQVDFIKFK
-414 VNLLMEDAADDP
+414 VNLLMEDAQDDP

-475 REQAQAAPQ
+475 HEQTQATAQPRQ
-484 PTPQPAAQE
+484 QQDTPETDLKSQE
-493 AEQPTEPEPAE
+493 PDTPEQTG
-504 SPESTD
+504 STD
-510 EKAPEPQISA
+510 EKATQPLLSP

-530 LKREGYGPMMD
+530 LKREGLGPMMD

-554 GRVMCQFQDEEGND
+554 GKVMCTFQNEEGQE

-573 GQFIVGSLQNDGL
+573 GQFIVGSLQNDGI

-592 YKRFVEIMADHLEEQ
+592 YKRFVELMAEHLDG
-607 KFNTEKFF
+607 KDFNTEKFF

-629 LMEERYQLSSLFKD
+629 LMEERYQLSKLFKD
-643 NMPTEDETHLF
+643 NMPTDDEAHLL

-692 THYQQLLAA
+692 TRYQQLLLA
-701 RAELSKT
+701 RAELSKI
-708 LGERVITL
+708 LGDRVITL

>member
-1 MIFCV
+1 
-6 IIIIIVSILFKKTT
+6 
-20 TGNIC
+20 
-25 SSRRDFFVILASIH
+25 
-39 RLEMIDQL
+39 MIDQL

-110 HFLMEHEQLS
+110 HFLMEHEQMS

-136 SEREL
+136 NEREL

-173 EKGRAVG
+173 DKGRAIG

-188 FRDDILDKFF
+188 FRDDILEKFH
-198 LGYCPEE
+198 LGYCPDA

-210 RAALAKGFTKENLI
+210 RAALAKGYTKENLI

-253 SGKVVAFGGRIMTSD
+253 AGKVVAFGGRIMNAD

-290 GLYQAKQA
+290 GLWQAKQA

-386 PDSFAQGRGATAFQ
+386 PDSFAQGRGATEFQ
-400 EYIDTHQVDFIRFK
+400 KYIDTHQVDFIRFK

-475 REQAQAAPQ
+475 REQAQAAAQAPR
-484 PTPQPAAQE
+484 PAQSADENGQN
-493 AEQPTEPEPAE
+493 PEPATAE
-504 SPESTD
+504 SDNPDTPDTPSEPAPQPE
-510 EKAPEPQISA
+510 ISA
-520 EDKLRQDIRA
+520 EDKLRQQVRA
-530 LKREGYGPMMD
+530 LKREGLGPMMD

-554 GRVMCQFQDEEGND
+554 GKVMCTFRNEED
-568 QDMTV
+568 QEQDMTV

-592 YKRFVEIMADHLEEQ
+592 YKRFVELMAEHIEE
-607 KFNTEKFF
+607 KDFNSEKFF

-629 LMEERYQLSSLFKD
+629 LMEERYQLSTIFKD
-643 NMPTEDETHLF
+643 NKPVEDGQRLLQ
-654 KLTRHIMADY
+654 LTRHIMADY
-664 QMEVVRLEIKKTE
+664 QMEVLRLEIKDVEKQMQDPSALESTE
-677 KEIQEASSDTLASLQ
+677 KLVELQ
-692 THYQQLLAA
+692 RRYKQLLSA
-701 RAELSKT
+701 RAELSKV
-708 LGERVITL
+708 LGERVVNL

>member
-1 MIFCV
+1 
-6 IIIIIVSILFKKTT
+6 
-20 TGNIC
+20 
-25 SSRRDFFVILASIH
+25 
-39 RLEMIDQL
+39 MIDQL

-61 VSEFVTLRKRG
+61 VSEFVTLRRRG

-103 GKGGNVI
+103 GKGGNAI
-110 HFLMEHEQLS
+110 HFLMEHEQMS
-120 YWDAAKWLA
+120 FQDAAEWLA
-129 RKYGIPY
+129 NKYGIPFRK
-136 SEREL
+136 REL
-141 TDSEKALQN
+141 SDSEKALQN
-150 ERESMF
+150 ERESLF

-173 EKGRAVG
+173 EKGRAIG

-188 FRDDILDKFF
+188 FRDDILEKFH
-198 LGYCPEE
+198 LGYCPDE

-210 RAALAKGFTKENLI
+210 RAALAKGFTKESLI
-224 KTGLCYERENDGQLR
+224 KTGLCYERENDGSLR

-253 SGKVVAFGGRIMTSD
+253 SGKVVAFGGRIMSAD

-274 VNSPESIIYS
+274 VNSPESVIYS

-290 GLYQAKQA
+290 GLWQAKQA

-400 EYIDTHQVDFIRFK
+400 QYIDTHQVDFIKFK
-414 VNLLMEDAADDP
+414 VNLLMEDAQDDP

-475 REQAQAAPQ
+475 REQAQTVAQTPRQAQSSDENGQNPEPTAA
-484 PTPQPAAQE
+484 QPADPDA
-493 AEQPTEPEPAE
+493 PAE
-504 SPESTD
+504 P
-510 EKAPEPQISA
+510 APEPQISA
-520 EDKLRQDIRA
+520 EDKLRQEIRA
-530 LKREGYGPMMD
+530 LKRDGFGPMMD

-554 GRVMCQFQDEEGND
+554 GKVMCKYQDEEGQD

-592 YKRFVEIMADHLEEQ
+592 YKRFVEIMAEHLEE
-607 KFNTEKFF
+607 KDFNTEKFF

-629 LMEERYQLSSLFKD
+629 LMEERYQLSKLFKD
-643 NMPTEDETHLF
+643 NMPTDDEAHLL

-692 THYQQLLAA
+692 TRYQQLLAA
-701 RAELSKT
+701 RAELSRT

>member
-1 MIFCV
+1 
-6 IIIIIVSILFKKTT
+6 
-20 TGNIC
+20 
-25 SSRRDFFVILASIH
+25 
-39 RLEMIDQL
+39 MIDQM
-47 TIEKILDAANIVDV
+47 TIERILDTAGIVDV

-120 YWDAAKWLA
+120 YWEAAKWLA

-136 SEREL
+136 TEREL

-163 DFFKDTLLNT
+163 DFFKDTLLNSD
-173 EKGRAVG
+173 KGRAIG

-188 FRDDILDKFF
+188 FRDDILEKFH
-198 LGYCPEE
+198 LGYCPDE

-253 SGKVVAFGGRIMTSD
+253 SGKVVAFGGRIMSAD

-290 GLYQAKQA
+290 GLWQAKQA

-400 EYIDTHQVDFIRFK
+400 QYIDTHQVDFIRFK

-475 REQAQAAPQ
+475 REQAQTAPQ
-484 PTPQPAAQE
+484 PQRTAQSADE
-493 AEQPTEPEPAE
+493 SGQNPEPPQAE
-504 SPESTD
+504 PDAPDAPAEPT
-510 EKAPEPQISA
+510 PEPQIS
-520 EDKLRQDIRA
+520 DQDRLRQQVRA
-530 LKREGYGPMMD
+530 LKREGFGPMMD

-554 GRVMCQFQDEEGND
+554 GKVMGMFENEEGKEVSI
-568 QDMTV
+568 TV
-573 GQFIVGSLQNDGL
+573 GQFIVQSLQNDGL

-592 YKRFVEIMADHLEEQ
+592 YKRFVELMAQHLED
-607 KFNTEKFF
+607 KDFNSEKFF

-629 LMEERYQLSSLFKD
+629 LMEERYQLSAIFQDSK
-643 NMPTEDETHLF
+643 PVEDGQHLLQ
-654 KLTRHIMADY
+654 LTRHIMADY
-664 QMEVVRLEIKKTE
+664 QMEVLRIEIKDVE
-677 KEIQEASSDTLASLQ
+677 KQMQDSATLESPDKLMELQ
-692 THYQQLLAA
+692 RRYKQLLTA
-701 RAELSKT
+701 RTELSRI
-708 LGERVITL
+708 LGDRVVNL

>member
-1 MIFCV
+1 
-6 IIIIIVSILFKKTT
+6 
-20 TGNIC
+20 
-25 SSRRDFFVILASIH
+25 
-39 RLEMIDQL
+39 MIDQL
-47 TIEKILDAANIVDV
+47 TIEKILDTANIVDV
-61 VSEFVTLRKRG
+61 VSEFVTLRRRG

-110 HFLMEHEQLS
+110 HFLMEHEQMS

-173 EKGRAVG
+173 DKGRAIG

-253 SGKVVAFGGRIMTSD
+253 SGKVVAFGGRIMSSD

-414 VNLLMEDAADDP
+414 VNLLMEDASDDP

-484 PTPQPAAQE
+484 PTPQPAAPE
-493 AEQPTEPEPAE
+493 EEQTAEPEPAE

-510 EKAPEPQISA
+510 EKAPEPQLSDQ
-520 EDKLRQDIRA
+520 DKLRQDIRA
-530 LKREGYGPMMD
+530 LKREGLGPMMD

-554 GRVMCQFQDEEGND
+554 GRVMCKYQDEDGQD
-568 QDMTV
+568 QEMTV
-573 GQFIVGSLQNDGL
+573 GQFIVGSLQNDSL

-592 YKRFVEIMADHLEEQ
+592 YKRFVEIMAEHLDE
-607 KFNTEKFF
+607 KDFNTQKFF

-629 LMEERYQLSSLFKD
+629 LMEERYQLSGLFKD
-643 NMPTEDETHLF
+643 NMPTEDEAHLF
-654 KLTRHIMADY
+654 KLTSHIMADY

-677 KEIQEASSDTLASLQ
+677 KEIQEATPDTLASLQ
-692 THYQQLLAA
+692 TRYQQLLTA
-701 RAELSKT
+701 RSELSKT
-708 LGERVITL
+708 LGERVVAQ

>member
-1 MIFCV
+1 
-6 IIIIIVSILFKKTT
+6 
-20 TGNIC
+20 
-25 SSRRDFFVILASIH
+25 
-39 RLEMIDQL
+39 MIDQL

-61 VSEFVTLRKRG
+61 VSEFVTLRRRG

-110 HFLMEHEQLS
+110 HFLMEHEQMS

-173 EKGRAVG
+173 DKGRAIG

-253 SGKVVAFGGRIMTSD
+253 SGKVVAFGGRIMSSD

-414 VNLLMEDAADDP
+414 VNLLMEDASDDP

-484 PTPQPAAQE
+484 PTPQPAAPE
-493 AEQPTEPEPAE
+493 EEQTAEPEPAE

-510 EKAPEPQISA
+510 EKAPEPQLSDQ
-520 EDKLRQDIRA
+520 DKLRQDIRA
-530 LKREGYGPMMD
+530 LKREGLGPMMD

-554 GRVMCQFQDEEGND
+554 GRVMCKYQDEDGQD
-568 QDMTV
+568 QEMTV
-573 GQFIVGSLQNDGL
+573 GQFIVGSLQNDSL

-592 YKRFVEIMADHLEEQ
+592 YKRFVEIMAEHLDE
-607 KFNTEKFF
+607 KDFNTQKFF

-629 LMEERYQLSSLFKD
+629 LMEERYQLSGLFKD
-643 NMPTEDETHLF
+643 NMPTEDEAHLF
-654 KLTRHIMADY
+654 KLTSHIMADY

-677 KEIQEASSDTLASLQ
+677 KEIQEATPDTLASLQ
-692 THYQQLLAA
+692 TRYQQLLAA
-701 RAELSKT
+701 RSELSKT
-708 LGERVITL
+708 LGERIVTL

>member
-1 MIFCV
+1 
-6 IIIIIVSILFKKTT
+6 
-20 TGNIC
+20 
-25 SSRRDFFVILASIH
+25 
-39 RLEMIDQL
+39 MIDQL

-61 VSEFVTLRKRG
+61 VSEFVTLRRRG

-103 GKGGNVI
+103 GKGGNAI
-110 HFLMEHEQLS
+110 HFLMEHEQMS
-120 YWDAAKWLA
+120 FQDAAEWLA
-129 RKYGIPY
+129 NKYGIPFRK
-136 SEREL
+136 REL

-150 ERESMF
+150 ERESLF

-173 EKGRAVG
+173 EKGRAIG

-188 FRDDILDKFF
+188 FRDDILEKFH
-198 LGYCPEE
+198 LGYCPDE

-210 RAALAKGFTKENLI
+210 RAALAKGFTRESLI

-253 SGKVVAFGGRIMTSD
+253 SGKVVAFGGRIMSAE

-274 VNSPESIIYS
+274 VNSPESVIYS

-290 GLYQAKQA
+290 GLWQAKQA

-400 EYIDTHQVDFIRFK
+400 QYIDTHQVDFIKFK
-414 VNLLMEDAADDP
+414 VNLLMEDAQDDP

-475 REQAQAAPQ
+475 REQAQAVPQPARPAQSADENAENPQ
-484 PTPQPAAQE
+484 PTDAPADNPDAP
-493 AEQPTEPEPAE
+493 AEPA
-504 SPESTD
+504 PQ
-510 EKAPEPQISA
+510 PQISA

-530 LKREGYGPMMD
+530 LKRDGLGPMMD

-554 GRVMCQFQDEEGND
+554 GKVMCKYQDEEGQD

-592 YKRFVEIMADHLEEQ
+592 YKRFVEIMAEHLEE
-607 KFNTEKFF
+607 KDFNTEKFF

-629 LMEERYQLSSLFKD
+629 LMEERYQLSKLFKD
-643 NMPTEDETHLF
+643 NMPTDDEAHLL

-692 THYQQLLAA
+692 TRYQQLLVA
-701 RAELSKT
+701 RAELSRT

>member
-1 MIFCV
+1 
-6 IIIIIVSILFKKTT
+6 
-20 TGNIC
+20 
-25 SSRRDFFVILASIH
+25 
-39 RLEMIDQL
+39 MIDQM
-47 TIEKILDAANIVDV
+47 TIERILDAANIVDV
-61 VSEFVTLRKRG
+61 VSGFVTLRKRG

-103 GKGGNVI
+103 GKGGNAI

-120 YWDAAKWLA
+120 FQDAAEWLA
-129 RKYGIPY
+129 NKYGIPFKK
-136 SEREL
+136 REM
-141 TDSEKALQN
+141 TDSEKAIQN

-173 EKGRAVG
+173 EKGRAIG

-188 FRDDILDKFF
+188 FRDDILEKFH
-198 LGYCPEE
+198 LGYCPDD

-210 RAALAKGFTKENLI
+210 RAALAKGYSKENLI
-224 KTGLCYERENDGQLR
+224 KTGLCYDRENDGKLR

-253 SGKVVAFGGRIMTSD
+253 SGKVVAFGGRIMNAD

-274 VNSPESIIYS
+274 VNSPESVIYS
-284 KSRELY
+284 KSKELY

-386 PDSFAQGRGATAFQ
+386 PDSFAQGRSATDFQ
-400 EYIDTHQVDFIRFK
+400 KYIDTHQVDFIRFK

-445 PIVRSVYITECS
+445 PIVRSVYITECA

-484 PTPQPAAQE
+484 SQRPAQSADETVQNPQPPVVESENPDDPQ
-493 AEQPTEPEPAE
+493 TPAE
-504 SPESTD
+504 P
-510 EKAPEPQISA
+510 APEPELSA
-520 EDKLRQDIRA
+520 EDKLRQQVRS
-530 LKREGYGPMMD
+530 LKHDGFGPMMD

-554 GRVMCQFQDEEGND
+554 GKVMCTFQNDEGQE

-573 GQFIVGSLQNDGL
+573 GQFIVGSLQNDEL

-592 YKRFVEIMADHLEEQ
+592 YRRFVEIMAEHMEE
-607 KFNTEKFF
+607 KDFNSEKFF

-629 LMEERYQLSSLFKD
+629 LMEERYQLSAIFKD
-643 NMPTEDETHLF
+643 SKPVEDGQRLLQ
-654 KLTRHIMADY
+654 LTRHIMADY
-664 QMEVVRLEIKKTE
+664 QMEVLRLEIKDVE
-677 KEIQEASSDTLASLQ
+677 RQMQEASSDTLASLQ
-692 THYQQLLAA
+692 TRYQQLLSA
-701 RAELSKT
+701 RRELSKI
-708 LGERVITL
+708 LGERVINL

>member
-1 MIFCV
+1 
-6 IIIIIVSILFKKTT
+6 
-20 TGNIC
+20 
-25 SSRRDFFVILASIH
+25 
-39 RLEMIDQL
+39 MIDQL

-61 VSEFVTLRKRG
+61 VSEFVTLRRRG

-110 HFLMEHEQLS
+110 HFLMEHEQMS

-129 RKYGIPY
+129 RKYGVPY
-136 SEREL
+136 NEREL
-141 TDSEKALQN
+141 TESEKAIQN

-173 EKGRAVG
+173 DKGRAIG

-188 FRDDILDKFF
+188 FRDDILEKFH
-198 LGYCPEE
+198 LGYCPDE

-210 RAALAKGFTKENLI
+210 RAALAKGYTRENLI

-253 SGKVVAFGGRIMTSD
+253 AGKVVAFGGRIMSSE

-274 VNSPESIIYS
+274 VNSTESIIYS

-290 GLYQAKQA
+290 GLWQAKQA

-400 EYIDTHQVDFIRFK
+400 QYIETHQVDFIRFK

-475 REQAQAAPQ
+475 REQAQAAP
-484 PTPQPAAQE
+484 PAQRPAQSADE
-493 AEQPTEPEPAE
+493 NGQNPEPTVAE
-504 SPESTD
+504 SDNSETPSD
-510 EKAPEPQISA
+510 PAPEPEISA

-530 LKREGYGPMMD
+530 LKREGFGPMME

-554 GRVMCQFQDEEGND
+554 GKLMCTFQDEEGQE

-592 YKRFVEIMADHLEEQ
+592 YKRFVELMAEHAEE
-607 KFNTEKFF
+607 KDFNTEKFF

-629 LMEERYQLSSLFKD
+629 LMEERYQLSSIFKD
-643 NMPTEDETHLF
+643 NKPVEDGQRLMQ
-654 KLTRHIMADY
+654 LTRHIMADY
-664 QMEVVRLEIKKTE
+664 QMEVLRLEIKKTE
-677 KEIQEASSDTLASLQ
+677 KEIHEASADTLASLQ

-701 RAELSKT
+701 RSQLSKI
-708 LGERVITL
+708 LGERVVNL

>member
-1 MIFCV
+1 
-6 IIIIIVSILFKKTT
+6 
-20 TGNIC
+20 
-25 SSRRDFFVILASIH
+25 
-39 RLEMIDQL
+39 MIDQL
-47 TIEKILDAANIVDV
+47 TIEKILDSANIVDV
-61 VSEFVTLRKRG
+61 VSEFVTLRRRG

-110 HFLMEHEQLS
+110 HFLMEHEQMS

-150 ERESMF
+150 ERESLF

-163 DFFKDTLLNT
+163 DFFKDSLFNT
-173 EKGRAVG
+173 DKGRAIG

-188 FRDDILDKFF
+188 FRDDILEKFH
-198 LGYCPEE
+198 LGYSPDE
-205 PDALA
+205 PNALEH
-210 RAALAKGFTKENLI
+210 AALAKGFTRENLI
-224 KTGLCYERENDGQLR
+224 KTGLCYERENDHQLR

-253 SGKVVAFGGRIMTSD
+253 AGKVVAFGGRIMSAD

-386 PDSFAQGRGATAFQ
+386 PDSFAQSRGATVFQ
-400 EYIDTHQVDFIRFK
+400 QYIDNHQVDFIRFK

-475 REQAQAAPQ
+475 REQAQA
-484 PTPQPAAQE
+484 TPQPKPQQNTSGTDLQDNGPDTPEQAQ
-493 AEQPTEPEPAE
+493 T
-504 SPESTD
+504 TD
-510 EKAPEPQISA
+510 EKAPQPHLSPQ
-520 EDKLRQDIRA
+520 DQLRQDIRA
-530 LKREGYGPMMD
+530 LKRDGFGPMME

-554 GRVMCQFQDEEGND
+554 SKVMCTFQNEDGQE

-573 GQFIVGSLQNDGL
+573 GQFIVESLRNDGL

-592 YKRFVEIMADHLEEQ
+592 YKRFVEIMAGHLEEQ
-607 KFNTEKFF
+607 DFNTQKFF

-629 LMEERYQLSSLFKD
+629 LMEERYQLSSIFKD
-643 NMPTEDETHLF
+643 NKPVEDSQRLLQ
-654 KLTRHIMADY
+654 LTRHIMADY
-664 QMEVVRLEIKKTE
+664 QMEVVRLEIKEVE
-677 KEIQEASSDTLASLQ
+677 KELQGATAETLSLLQ
-692 THYQQLLAA
+692 TRYQQLLSA
-701 RAELSKT
+701 RNELSKI
-708 LGERVITL
+708 LGERVVNL

>member
-1 MIFCV
+1 
-6 IIIIIVSILFKKTT
+6 
-20 TGNIC
+20 
-25 SSRRDFFVILASIH
+25 
-39 RLEMIDQL
+39 MIDQF

-61 VSEFVTLRKRG
+61 VSEFVTLRRRG
-72 VNYVGLCPFHNE
+72 VNFVGLCPFHNE

-110 HFLMEHEQLS
+110 HFLMEHEQMS

-141 TDSEKALQN
+141 TESEKALQN
-150 ERESMF
+150 ERESLF

-173 EKGRAVG
+173 DKGRAIG

-188 FRDDILDKFF
+188 FRDDILEKFH
-198 LGYCPEE
+198 LGYCPDE

-253 SGKVVAFGGRIMTSD
+253 AGKVVAFGGRIMSAD

-274 VNSPESIIYS
+274 VNSPESVIYS

-400 EYIDTHQVDFIRFK
+400 QYIDTHQVDFIKFK
-414 VNLLMEDAADDP
+414 LSLLMEEAANDP
-426 YSRSEL
+426 LSRSEL
-432 IKSITQSISVIQD
+432 IKNISQSISVIPD
-445 PIVRSVYITECS
+445 PILRSEYLKECW
-457 QIMKIDERLLIN
+457 QIVGVDQPLLIN
-469 DVNRRQ
+469 DVNKRQ
-475 REQAQAAPQ
+475 IEQAKAVPQ
-484 PTPQPAAQE
+484 QTPKEIDTEIIGDNSETELSPKEKLSQE
-493 AEQPTEPEPAE
+493 V
-504 SPESTD
+504 
-510 EKAPEPQISA
+510 
-520 EDKLRQDIRA
+520 RN
-530 LKREGYGPMMD
+530 LKRQGFGPLMN

-554 GRVMCQFQDEEGND
+554 GKIMCTMQTDEGEQNI
-568 QDMTV
+568 TV
-573 GQFIVGSLQNDGL
+573 GQFIVQSLLNDGL
-586 EFRHPV
+586 VFRHPV
-592 YKRFVEIMADHLEEQ
+592 YKRFIDIMSEHLSDED
-607 KFNTEKFF
+607 FNSERFF
-615 MSHPETFVSLTAAS
+615 NSYPEDFVSLTAAS
-629 LMEERYQLSSLFKD
+629 LMEERYQLSVLFKD
-643 NMPTEDETHLF
+643 SLPTENEAYLF

-664 QMEVVRLEIKKTE
+664 QMEVVKLEIKEVE
-677 KEIQEASSDTLASLQ
+677 KELQEASAETLSSLQ
-692 THYQQLLAA
+692 TRYQQLLSA
-701 RAELSKT
+701 RNELSKL
-708 LGERVITL
+708 LGERVVNL

>member
-1 MIFCV
+1 
-6 IIIIIVSILFKKTT
+6 
-20 TGNIC
+20 
-25 SSRRDFFVILASIH
+25 
-39 RLEMIDQL
+39 MIDQL

-61 VSEFVTLRKRG
+61 VSEFVTLRRRG

-110 HFLMEHEQLS
+110 HFLMEHEQMS

-163 DFFKDTLLNT
+163 DFFKETLLNT
-173 EKGRAVG
+173 DKGRAIG

-198 LGYCPEE
+198 LGYCPDE

-210 RAALAKGFTKENLI
+210 RAALAKGYTKENLI
-224 KTGLCYERENDGQLR
+224 KTGLCYEREDGQLR

-253 SGKVVAFGGRIMTSD
+253 SGKVVAFGGRIMSSD

-312 DVISMFQSGVENVVA
+312 DVISMYQSGVENVVA

-400 EYIDTHQVDFIRFK
+400 QYIDTHQVDFIRFK

-475 REQAQAAPQ
+475 REQAQTAPQ
-484 PTPQPAAQE
+484 PTPQPAAPE
-493 AEQPTEPEPAE
+493 EEQPAESEPAE

-520 EDKLRQDIRA
+520 EDKLRQNIRA
-530 LKREGYGPMMD
+530 LKREGLGPMMD

-554 GRVMCQFQDEEGND
+554 GRVMCTMQTDDGD
-568 QDMTV
+568 QTITV
-573 GQFIVGSLQNDGL
+573 GQFIVQSLANDGL

-592 YKRFVEIMADHLEEQ
+592 YKRFVEIMADHLEDED
-607 KFNTEKFF
+607 FNSQKFF
-615 MSHPETFVSLTAAS
+615 MSHPENFVSLTAAS
-629 LMEERYQLSSLFKD
+629 LMEERYQLSGLFKD

-664 QMEVVRLEIKKTE
+664 QMEVVRLEIKKIE

-692 THYQQLLAA
+692 TRYQQLLQA
-701 RAELSKT
+701 RSELSKT